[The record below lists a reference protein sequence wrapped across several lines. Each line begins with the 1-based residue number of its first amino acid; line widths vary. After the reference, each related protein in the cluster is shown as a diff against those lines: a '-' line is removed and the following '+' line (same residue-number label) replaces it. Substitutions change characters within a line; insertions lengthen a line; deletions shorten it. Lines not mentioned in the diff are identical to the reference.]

1 MVLSETQHQK
11 LLDILQELIKER
23 YRQQAKFGTQD
34 WPVIS
39 EGLYA
44 NASPEGRCVGLGIP
58 SESEAKMTCNHAL
71 KLSKASW
78 FDIIIEEL
86 SESVSADKEH
96 LREELVQLAAVVV
109 AAIESL
115 DRNTK

>member
-1 MVLSETQHQK
+1 MPLDKEQHRK
-11 LLDILQELIKER
+11 LLAVLEDVVHER
-23 YRQQAKFGTQD
+23 YKQHAKWGEQN
-34 WPVIS
+34 WPT
-39 EGLYA
+39 A
-44 NASPEGRCVGLGIP
+44 NPKVALKEPDERCVLMNIP
-58 SESEAKMTCNHAL
+58 TEQEAKMFCEDLAQAKAL
-71 KLSKASW
+71 TW